1 MPGHYIPKGFR
12 AVRCGEGFRA
22 DDVCTGRKFWNLIGG
37 KGSHLAP
44 IGPYSRIGRPKTQ
57 AFRNGDNLAHSNF
70 KNRICRKKSD
80 TVAPAKAEQTLMQ
93 MIQQGPVFCKIE

>member
-1 MPGHYIPKGFR
+1 MRY
-12 AVRCGEGFRA
+12 GEEFRA

-44 IGPYSRIGRPKTQ
+44 IGTVFPELVGQKLKLSGTV
-57 AFRNGDNLAHSNF
+57 GDLAHSNF
-70 KNRICRKKSD
+70 RNRICRKKSD

-93 MIQQGPVFCKIE
+93 VIQ